1 MKVTCRPL
9 AAASALV
16 RSTGVAW
23 PECGEEN

>member
-1 MKVTCRPL
+1 MKMTRRLL
-9 AAASALV
+9 AAARALV